1 MPNATPDP
9 NPQLVAAGA
18 VRFDLSQGTVSGAG
32 GERMLLVPTRALD
45 EAFRVGGAA
54 AGTAVAT
61 LIGQV
66 CGERAAAVLG
76 NRSAVAAATI
86 ESVATAL
93 GAELSLAG
101 LGVLDIER
109 WGKAL
114 VLAVH
119 HPVTENALLVAA
131 MCEGAMHAAT
141 GRDLSCVALGS
152 EEGVARILV
161 ASKSTADRAKALVE
175 KGESWRSIVMQ
186 VQAPRTGGAS

>member
-9 NPQLVAAGA
+9 KPKLAGA
-18 VRFDLSQGTVSGAG
+18 VRFDLPTGTVSGTG
-32 GERMLLVPTRALD
+32 GERMLLVPTKALD

-61 LIGQV
+61 LVGQA
-66 CGERAAAVLG
+66 CGERAATAFG
-76 NRSAVAAATI
+76 GAAAVVSASI
-86 ESVATAL
+86 ESVATTL

-101 LGVLDIER
+101 LGVLEIER
-109 WGKAL
+109 WGRAL

-131 MCEGAMHAAT
+131 MCQGAMHAAT
-141 GRDLSCVALGS
+141 GRELTCVALGS
-152 EEGVARILV
+152 EGGVTRILV
-161 ASKSTADRAKALVE
+161 ASKATADRAKAFVE

-186 VQAPRTGGAS
+186 VQAPRAGGAA

>member
-9 NPQLVAAGA
+9 QSQLAGA
-18 VRFDLSQGTVSGAG
+18 VRFDLPTGTVERTVNGAG
-32 GERMLLVPTRALD
+32 GERMLLVPTKALD

-76 NRSAVAAATI
+76 SASAVAGASI
-86 ESVATAL
+86 EAVATTL

-101 LGVLDIER
+101 LGVLEIER

-141 GRDLSCVALGS
+141 GRDLTCVALGS
-152 EEGVARILV
+152 EEGVTRILV
-161 ASKSTADRAKALVE
+161 ASKATADRAK
-175 KGESWRSIVMQ
+175 
-186 VQAPRTGGAS
+186 GARREG